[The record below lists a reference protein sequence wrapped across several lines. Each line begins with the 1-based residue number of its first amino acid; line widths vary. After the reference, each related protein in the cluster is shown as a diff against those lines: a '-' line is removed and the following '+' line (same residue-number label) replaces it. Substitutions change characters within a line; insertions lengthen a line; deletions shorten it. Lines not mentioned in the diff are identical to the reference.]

1 MYTVLWTQ
9 FYAPCDV
16 YTRAIIPCYAN
27 SAVTPVLCMEIVLG
41 VQYFIPGVIH
51 LEYLRSAMY
60 TILYI
65 WNYIYSTTCV
75 QCSATLYLELCS
87 VHVLGTMY
95 LVLCTWCYV
104 LGVMYL
110 VLCTWC
116 YVLDAWCSVRTLL
129 GVMHL
134 VLYNWRY
141 VPGTLHSVLC
151 ICTSCYVQV
160 LGEYNILT

>member
-41 VQYFIPGVIH
+41 IQYFIPGVMH

-65 WNYIYSTTCV
+65 WNYRYSTTCV
-75 QCSATLYLELCS
+75 QCSTTLYLELCS
-87 VHVLGTMY
+87 VHVLGTWCYVLGVTYLTLGALYVHY
-95 LVLCTWCYV
+95 LVLCTWCYII
-104 LGVMYL
+104 GAMYP
-110 VLCTWC
+110 VLCTQYC
-116 YVLDAWCSVRTLL
+116 V
-129 GVMHL
+129 
-134 VLYNWRY
+134 Y
-141 VPGTLHSVLC
+141 VPHAMYRYWVSIIFWLNNVCSTL
-151 ICTSCYVQV
+151 TQ
-160 LGEYNILT
+160 